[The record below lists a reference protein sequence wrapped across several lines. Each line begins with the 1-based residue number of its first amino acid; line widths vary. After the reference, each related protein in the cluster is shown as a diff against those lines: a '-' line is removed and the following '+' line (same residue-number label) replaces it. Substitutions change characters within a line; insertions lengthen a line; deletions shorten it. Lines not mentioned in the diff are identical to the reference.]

1 MPMRYNKGMKQTEG
15 CNRRYYDVEAT
26 HPATYR
32 IRVKTEKEENMVTK
46 DMVRWALNN
55 GVMEIMD
62 DRKIEEACGIVCHVG
77 KLGFIDSGW
86 FYFDTDAD
94 DYETAEDYKLDNS
107 EDSIAEKIVE
117 TLEAIAEDCGD
128 TEPKL
133 YEAIIRE
140 AGYHE
145 RA

>member
-1 MPMRYNKGMKQTEG
+1 
-15 CNRRYYDVEAT
+15 
-26 HPATYR
+26 
-32 IRVKTEKEENMVTK
+32 MVTK
-46 DMVRWALNN
+46 DMVLWALNN

-62 DRKIEEACGIVCHVG
+62 DRKIKEACGIVCRVG
-77 KLGFIDSGW
+77 ELEFIDSGW
-86 FYFDTDAD
+86 FYFDIDAD
-94 DYETAEDYKLDNS
+94 DYETAEDYKVDNS

-117 TLEAIAEDCGD
+117 TLEAIAKDCGD
-128 TEPKL
+128 DEPKL

>member
-1 MPMRYNKGMKQTEG
+1 
-15 CNRRYYDVEAT
+15 
-26 HPATYR
+26 
-32 IRVKTEKEENMVTK
+32 MVTK
-46 DMVRWALNN
+46 DMALWALNN

-62 DRKIEEACGIVCHVG
+62 DRKVEEAFGIVCHVG
-77 KLGFIDSGW
+77 KLGFINSGW

-94 DYETAEDYKLDNS
+94 DYETAEDYRRNND
-107 EDSIAEKIVE
+107 EDTIAEKIVE

-145 RA
+145 RV